1 MDTEKTSSR
10 RGLYIGIVVVVA
22 FLAIVAGSI
31 VWALGR
37 GDSGGQDP
45 AAIKTAYESAMS
57 KAGVTAPYP
66 AEPVE
71 LTSVV
76 PSGAHP
82 FSATFTAEEVAAL
95 LSTFPLTVDVDG
107 TSVMLRAVS
116 MGFPEAG
123 TARLRTR
130 VSVQDKTY
138 SAVVVAPV
146 VYEAGTVRS
155 PGATSATAEGF
166 TLSKSQRAQLTG
178 AVITYANEYLSSAPG
193 LTIDTAEI
201 TADGMVVT
209 GTAPNSL
216 EFRR

>member
-1 MDTEKTSSR
+1 METEKKSSR
-10 RGLYIGIVVVVA
+10 RGLYIGIAVVVA
-22 FLAIVAGSI
+22 FVAIVAGSI

-37 GDSGGQDP
+37 GDSGGQD
-45 AAIKTAYESAMS
+45 AKAIRSAYESAMR

-66 AEPVE
+66 TGPVE

-82 FSATFTAEEVAAL
+82 FSATFTAGEIAAL
-95 LSTFPLTVDVDG
+95 LSTFPLTIDVDG
-107 TSVMLRAVS
+107 TSVALRTVDMS
-116 MGFPEAG
+116 FPESG
-123 TARLRTR
+123 TVALRTR

-146 VYEAGTVRS
+146 VYQDGVIRS
-155 PGATSATAEGF
+155 PGATKATAEGF
-166 TLSKSQRAQLTG
+166 TLSESQRAQLTR
-178 AVITYANEYLSSAPG
+178 AVITYVNEYLSSAPG

-201 TADGMVVT
+201 TDDGLEVT

-216 EFRR
+216 EFRP